1 MSIALLMT
9 ATHVKCQQ
17 EYSNFFIKI
26 NNKDLMS
33 NTEEIKKA
41 IRSLG
46 RYTENQCKVFDELIN
61 LAADNITYFSVVDM
75 NKKINVTRPTIY
87 NALKVFIKDNILED
101 NNKIGTYAFQKDTL
115 DLLLKLYKKKK

>member
-1 MSIALLMT
+1 MS
-9 ATHVKCQQ
+9 
-17 EYSNFFIKI
+17 
-26 NNKDLMS
+26 D
-33 NTEEIKKA
+33 TEEIKKA

-75 NKKINVTRPTIY
+75 NKKIDVTRPTIY

-101 NNKIGTYAFQKDTL
+101 NNKIGTYKFQKDTL
-115 DLLLKLYKKKK
+115 DLLLKLYKNKK